1 MKDTARV
8 LGRLFDGIEYR
19 GFSQESI
26 EILGVHAGVP
36 VWNGLTDRWHPRQML
51 ADILTMRDSVAKPLD
66 DVAFCYLGDGRN
78 NTANSLLVIGTTQ

>member
-36 VWNGLTDRWHPRQML
+36 
-51 ADILTMRDSVAKPLD
+51 
-66 DVAFCYLGDGRN
+66 C
-78 NTANSLLVIGTTQ
+78 GTG